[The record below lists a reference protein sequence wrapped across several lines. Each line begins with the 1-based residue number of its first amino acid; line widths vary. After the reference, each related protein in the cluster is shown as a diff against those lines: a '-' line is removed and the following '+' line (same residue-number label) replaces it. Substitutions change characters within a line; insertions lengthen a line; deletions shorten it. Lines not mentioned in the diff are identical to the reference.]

1 MTPRRILIIA
11 SEAVA
16 DRPGGVPEAVRRQV
30 LAAEEVR
37 VVGPTLTSRLQSW
50 TSDIDAAATSADD
63 RVRAIVESIQ
73 TTGQRA
79 SRGSVGDEDPLQ
91 AIADALA
98 VFPADALI
106 LAVHTPATQNRRE
119 RRLGER
125 ARARFKLPVTEM
137 LIDDEGRVVAV
148 TNWNATKGRS

>member
-1 MTPRRILIIA
+1 MTAKRVLIIA

-16 DRPGGVPEAVRRQV
+16 DRPSGVPEAVRRQV
-30 LAAEEVR
+30 LEAEDVR
-37 VVGPTLTSRLQSW
+37 VVAPTLTGRLESW
-50 TSDIDAAATSADD
+50 TSDIDAAARSADE
-63 RVRAIVESIQ
+63 RRRAIVESIQ

-106 LAVHTPATQNRRE
+106 LAVRTPDTQNSRE
-119 RRLGER
+119 RGLGER
-125 ARARFKLPVTEM
+125 ARARFSLPVTEM
-137 LIDDEGRVVAV
+137 LINREGRVVSVA
-148 TNWNATKGRS
+148 RSDPAGDE

>member
-1 MTPRRILIIA
+1 MTPKRILIID

-16 DRPGGVPEAVRRQV
+16 DRPGGVPEALRRQV

-50 TSDIDAAATSADD
+50 TSDIDAAASSADD

-106 LAVHTPATQNRRE
+106 LAVHTPAMQNRRE

-125 ARARFKLPVTEM
+125 AGARFKLPVTEM

-148 TNWNATKGRS
+148 TNWNATK